1 MIDQVNE
8 PVLTENSCSSG
19 YNVMW
24 ATEVGAQTMVDP
36 VDVKDLRIPG
46 QKLIQVKDGKL
57 IIRVY

>member
-8 PVLTENSCSSG
+8 PVLRENSCSSG

-46 QKLIQVKDGKL
+46 QKLIQV
-57 IIRVY
+57 RMEN